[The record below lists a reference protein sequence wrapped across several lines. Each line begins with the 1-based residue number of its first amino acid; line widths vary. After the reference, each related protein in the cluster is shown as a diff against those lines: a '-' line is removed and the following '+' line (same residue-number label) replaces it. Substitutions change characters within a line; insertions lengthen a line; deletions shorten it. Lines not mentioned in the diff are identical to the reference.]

1 MKKRL
6 RTVAIC
12 GKCGYGRP
20 AGSSNKFCPRCGG
33 TFRAKV
39 LIS

>member
-12 GKCGYGRP
+12 GYERP